1 MSFFLLIV
9 PYGNFFSLVLIRNT
23 LHDDTVL
30 VSILGTLKPFRFQTH
45 PSEPLRCWKPNS
57 DLMTSPS
64 SIPHYDYTLEELH
77 WVPAFIDEVRDF
89 FFARPQDN
97 LLILRPNKTMSLNE
111 TAMRMLK
118 MLLDN
123 VLLEE
128 IVNHFIDAGGER
140 QMVIKSLGQRKQSH
154 QDRLVFVLKIT

>member
-1 MSFFLLIV
+1 MVKTRL
-9 PYGNFFSLVLIRNT
+9 
-23 LHDDTVL
+23 
-30 VSILGTLKPFRFQTH
+30 
-45 PSEPLRCWKPNS
+45 EM
-57 DLMTSPS
+57 MTSPR
-64 SIPHYDYTLEELH
+64 SIPRYDYTLEELH

-123 VLLEE
+123 IPIEDV
-128 IVNHFIDAGGER
+128 VKFFIETGGER
-140 QMVIKSLGQRKQSH
+140 QTVINDLAA
-154 QDRLVFVLKIT
+154 FVDDLRSMTIGNQNIYSYKTAKIVPFGEGEYA